1 MDTDLPPNF
10 RDLPLTFE
18 ELVDPRRTALVMW
31 DFQKGLA
38 GKASNL
44 ATLKPNALALLA
56 AAEQAGVMVAWSQH
70 AFPPL
75 DQMTG
80 PWLTWMMRRQGV
92 TRPQDLKPMFQEG
105 SEEVDWL
112 DGFQPLPHHL
122 VLKKQQPSLFFNTP
136 FDHHL
141 RIKNIRT
148 IVVCGFATDIGVEF
162 TVRHGNA
169 LGYHAVVVEDACG
182 AYAPINHER
191 SIAFLRDWW
200 GVASTTQVVPA
211 WGATK
216 KA

>member
-1 MDTDLPPNF
+1 MEPDLPLNF

-18 ELVDPRRTALVMW
+18 DLVDPRRTALVMW

-44 ATLKPNALALLA
+44 ATLKPNALALLE
-56 AAEQAGVMVAWSQH
+56 AAEKAGVMVAWSQH
-70 AFPPL
+70 HFPPL

-105 SEEVDWL
+105 SEEVEWL
-112 DGFQPLPHHL
+112 EGFQPLPHHL

-182 AYAPINHER
+182 AYNKSNHDT
-191 SIAFLRDWW
+191 SIQFLREWA
-200 GVASTTQVVPA
+200 VVTSTAALVKCTLPRTQ
-211 WGATK
+211 
-216 KA
+216 

>member
-1 MDTDLPPNF
+1 MTTDTPLNF

-44 ATLKPNALALLA
+44 PVLA
-56 AAEQAGVMVAWSQH
+56 ANAKTLLEAADRAGVMVVWSEH
-70 AFPPL
+70 NFPPL

-80 PWLTWMMRRQGV
+80 PWLRWMMRRQGV
-92 TRPQDLKPMFQEG
+92 SRPEDLKPMFQAG
-105 SEEVDWL
+105 TPEVEWL
-112 DGFQPLPHHL
+112 DGFTPAPHHL

-136 FDHHL
+136 LDHHL
-141 RIKNIRT
+141 RVKNIRT
-148 IVVCGFATDIGVEF
+148 IVMAGFATDIGVEF

-182 AYAPINHER
+182 AYAQENHER
-191 SIAFLRDWW
+191 SIAFLRGWADVSIVAQLNKTW
-200 GVASTTQVVPA
+200 GR
-211 WGATK
+211 
-216 KA
+216 

>member
-1 MDTDLPPNF
+1 MDTDLPLNF

-18 ELVDPRRTALVMW
+18 DLVDPRRTALVMW

-44 ATLKPNALALLA
+44 ATLKPNALALLE
-56 AAEQAGVMVAWSQH
+56 AAEKAGVMVAWSQH
-70 AFPPL
+70 HFPPL

-105 SEEVDWL
+105 SEEVEWL

-162 TVRHGNA
+162 TVRHGSA

-182 AYAPINHER
+182 AYKEDFRQRSLKFLHE
-191 SIAFLRDWW
+191 W
-200 GVASTTQVVPA
+200 GHVSTTHLVLQNWP
-211 WGATK
+211 
-216 KA
+216 